1 MQNKNVE
8 KIFEEALT
16 LVNNKNED
24 YASPIDFYANFRMV
38 EHAGLPTWVG
48 VHVRMLDKISRL
60 NGFVRRFIETG
71 NITSTV
77 DESIEDTL
85 LDAINYSAITL
96 DTYRQYKKEISHE
109 LNRNAT
115 TNNNNETGSNSCS
128 IKQPN
133 KQQNKQPEVWTRYN
147 EENVNLFDPTEEEG
161 C

>member
-1 MQNKNVE
+1 MRNKKVE
-8 KIFEEALT
+8 KIFEEALV
-16 LVNNKNED
+16 LINSKNED

-38 EHAGLPTWVG
+38 EYAGLPTWVG

-71 NITSTV
+71 NISSTV

-96 DTYRQYKKEISHE
+96 DTYRQYIEERNHE

-115 TNNNNETGSNSCS
+115 TDNSDETGSNSCP
-128 IKQPN
+128 IKRPEN
-133 KQQNKQPEVWTRYN
+133 RQPEVWARYN
-147 EENVNLFDPTEEEG
+147 EEHVNNTTEG

>member
-1 MQNKNVE
+1 MRNENVE

-38 EHAGLPTWVG
+38 EHAGIPTWVG

-96 DTYRQYKKEISHE
+96 DTYRQYRKEINHE

-115 TNNNNETGSNSCS
+115 TDNNNETGSNSCP
-128 IKQPN
+128 IKR
-133 KQQNKQPEVWTRYN
+133 PEVWTKYN
-147 EENVNLFDPTEEEG
+147 EENVNTEG

>member
-1 MQNKNVE
+1 MKNENVE

-38 EHAGLPTWVG
+38 EHAGIPTWVG

-115 TNNNNETGSNSCS
+115 TNNNNETGSNSCP
-128 IKQPN
+128 IKR
-133 KQQNKQPEVWTRYN
+133 PEVWTKYN
-147 EENVNLFDPTEEEG
+147 EENVNTEG

>member
-77 DESIEDTL
+77 DEAIEDTL

-115 TNNNNETGSNSCS
+115 TNNNNETGSNSCP
-128 IKQPN
+128 IKR
-133 KQQNKQPEVWTRYN
+133 PEVWTKYN
-147 EENVNLFDPTEEEG
+147 EENVNTEG

>member
-1 MQNKNVE
+1 MRNENVE

-38 EHAGLPTWVG
+38 EHAGIPTWVG

-115 TNNNNETGSNSCS
+115 TNNNNETGSNSCP
-128 IKQPN
+128 IKR
-133 KQQNKQPEVWTRYN
+133 PEVWTKYN
-147 EENVNLFDPTEEEG
+147 EENVNTEG

>member
-1 MQNKNVE
+1 MQNENVE

-38 EHAGLPTWVG
+38 EHAGIPTWVG

-115 TNNNNETGSNSCS
+115 TNNNNETGSNSCP
-128 IKQPN
+128 IKR
-133 KQQNKQPEVWTRYN
+133 PEVWTKYN
-147 EENVNLFDPTEEEG
+147 EENVNTEG

>member
-16 LVNNKNED
+16 LVGDKNED
-24 YASPIDFYANFRMV
+24 YASPDDFYANFRMV
-38 EHAGLPTWVG
+38 EYAGLPTWVG

-60 NGFVRRFIETG
+60 NGFVRRFVESGAI
-71 NITSTV
+71 SSKV

-109 LNRNAT
+109 LNRNT
-115 TNNNNETGSNSCS
+115 TTGNIDEAGSNSCP
-128 IKQPN
+128 IKP
-133 KQQNKQPEVWTRYN
+133 TTTA
-147 EENVNLFDPTEEEG
+147 ENQGKLFDPEG
-161 C
+161 V

>member
-1 MQNKNVE
+1 
-8 KIFEEALT
+8 
-16 LVNNKNED
+16 
-24 YASPIDFYANFRMV
+24 
-38 EHAGLPTWVG
+38 
-48 VHVRMLDKISRL
+48 LDKISRL

-115 TNNNNETGSNSCS
+115 TNNNNETGSNSCP
-128 IKQPN
+128 IKQP
-133 KQQNKQPEVWTRYN
+133 NKQPEVWTKYN
-147 EENVNLFDPTEEEG
+147 EENVNTEG